1 MDSSATSIFLVSHT
15 HFMQFR
21 KSDRKNSLLQ
31 GNKFRYFFSFLHMF
45 QKGSIKDNFDRYESP
60 EMVGFTCQ
68 ALHFNSGTM
77 H

>member
-31 GNKFRYFFSFLHMF
+31 GFSFLHMF

-68 ALHFNSGTM
+68 TLHFNSGTM